1 MSREQRKLDHIR
13 YALELGDGPLSNG
26 FTDMHF
32 LHNCLPELAPADI
45 DITTTLGGIKLS
57 VPFLINAITGGT
69 DNIIDIN
76 RKLAQTAK
84 SVGAAIAVGSQYG
97 AVKSKSSYQ
106 SFKVVRE
113 VYPNG
118 VVFANVS
125 ALATPD
131 EAAEAVKMLDAD
143 ALQVH
148 LNPAQ
153 ELVMP
158 EGDRNFKGLLDNMR
172 RILEHSEV
180 PVIVKETGCG
190 MAAEQIKQMLVF
202 GFTWFD
208 IGGAGGTNF
217 PAIEAK
223 RFTSQKSVLAEWGIN
238 TAKTL
243 TEAFSV
249 CGRNDIIIASGGIR
263 DGLTAAKAFAL
274 SADVVG
280 MSGNI
285 LRYIIEKDIEEAQ
298 RALTNIINDLKM
310 VMLLTGSSDL
320 KALRNAPI
328 YFTGEL
334 REFLLG
340 RNYDISKISAVRKR

>member
-13 YALELGDGPLSNG
+13 YALELGDGPLPNG

-69 DNIIDIN
+69 DNVIDIN

-180 PVIVKETGCG
+180 PV
-190 MAAEQIKQMLVF
+190 F

-298 RALTNIINDLKM
+298 RALTDIINDLKM

-340 RNYDISKISAVRKR
+340 RNYDISKISAARKR

>member
-13 YALELGDGPLSNG
+13 YALELGDGPLPNG

-69 DNIIDIN
+69 DNVIDIN

-113 VYPNG
+113 VYPIG

-202 GFTWFD
+202 GFTWID
-208 IGGAGGTNF
+208 IGGAGGTSL
-217 PAIEAK
+217 PAIVVFLFA
-223 RFTSQKSVLAEWGIN
+223 L
-238 TAKTL
+238 
-243 TEAFSV
+243 SV
-249 CGRNDIIIASGGIR
+249 CCGIDIRIASGGIR
-263 DGLTAAKAFAL
+263 DGRTAAKAFAL

-298 RALTNIINDLKM
+298 RALTDIINDLKM